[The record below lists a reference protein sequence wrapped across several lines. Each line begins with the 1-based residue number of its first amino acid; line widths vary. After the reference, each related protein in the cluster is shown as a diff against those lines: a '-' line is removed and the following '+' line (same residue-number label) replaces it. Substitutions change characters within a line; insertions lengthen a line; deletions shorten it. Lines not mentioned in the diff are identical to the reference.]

1 MREDE
6 PQSPINDSFLKTSE
20 SADTL
25 LDENDYVGSLRAIN
39 VPGSMAFYDER
50 SKVLVAGD
58 AFHTR
63 PALTVTGDLI
73 PLFPFPALATWN
85 KAVALRLC

>member
-6 PQSPINDSFLKTSE
+6 PQSPIKGSFLKTSE
-20 SADTL
+20 TADTL

-39 VPGSMAFYDER
+39 APGHTPGSMAFYDER

-63 PALTVTGDLI
+63 LALTVTGDLR
-73 PLFPFPALATWN
+73 PLFPFPALA
-85 KAVALRLC
+85 LRLC